1 MVHIGT
7 HAENAIEAITLNDL
21 TRKGRIKM
29 TAKKKIS
36 LAMGLLLASTA
47 LQAEEVVNRGIDVSV
62 VTGGVAVPTGTTLN
76 GAERNVMFGDRS
88 Y

>member
-1 MVHIGT
+1 
-7 HAENAIEAITLNDL
+7 
-21 TRKGRIKM
+21 M